1 MKALRDSIQNVEE
14 VKRGSNVNEDQ
25 TEQRNYD
32 NAVTSAQGAI
42 NNNSN
47 PVLDKN
53 TIEGLTQTVHNTKDA
68 LHGANK
74 LSRDQQT
81 AENEIRGLPNLNKP
95 QKDAEIAKV
104 KAASTRN
111 EVSNILQG
119 AKTLDTAMHGLRES
133 INDKSEIKI
142 IVSI

>member
-1 MKALRDSIQNVEE
+1 M
-14 VKRGSNVNEDQ
+14 
-25 TEQRNYD
+25 
-32 NAVTSAQGAI
+32 
-42 NNNSN
+42 
-47 PVLDKN
+47 LDKN

-104 KAASTRN
+104 KAASTR

>member
-14 VKRGSNVNEDQ
+14 VKRGSNYVNEDQ

-95 QKDAEIAKV
+95 QK
-104 KAASTRN
+104 
-111 EVSNILQG
+111 
-119 AKTLDTAMHGLRES
+119 TL
-133 INDKSEIKI
+133 K
-142 IVSI
+142 